1 MQIFSLKLPAII
13 WKIFFLRSK
22 IVGLARLLYYFRNA
36 SFDFGFTA
44 LIIFTNIKVHFF
56 INFKASPQN

>member
-1 MQIFSLKLPAII
+1 M
-13 WKIFFLRSK
+13 
-22 IVGLARLLYYFRNA
+22 ARLLYYFRNA

-44 LIIFTNIKVHFF
+44 LIIFTNIKMRFF